1 MPKNAKKFYCEICEF
16 KCSKLSNFNKHL
28 LTSKHIERYKND
40 KNDTKKMPKNA
51 EKIYT
56 CEKCGSLYK
65 FHSGLW
71 RHKKICLNNTSN
83 TYENIKL
90 IDNSNND
97 LKNLTNIILEVVKSN
112 ADIVKTNSD
121 VLKSNNELQK
131 QVLEISKEKSIT
143 NINNTN
149 TNNNSHNKTFN
160 LNLFLNETCKDAM
173 NITEFV
179 EFVKIK
185 LCDLENVGTLGYVDG
200 ITNIIVKNLKELDIS
215 KRPFHCSDVKREVL
229 YVKDQ
234 DKWEKENN
242 DKERLKIAI
251 KHIAHKN
258 IKMIPVWKRENP
270 NYSLDEGKANDK
282 YLKIVMQ
289 SMGGSDKT
297 EDILFQDKI
306 ISKIVKEVTIDKYS

>member
-1 MPKNAKKFYCEICEF
+1 MTDKKYPKISKKFNCENCHYI
-16 KCSKLSNFNKHL
+16 CSKQSEYTKHL
-28 LTSKHIERYKND
+28 LTAKHINTYKYLLND
-40 KNDTKKMPKNA
+40 NQNLQKIFVCNCGKEYKHRQSLFTHKKKCFFNKDESIKINDT
-51 EKIYT
+51 
-56 CEKCGSLYK
+56 
-65 FHSGLW
+65 
-71 RHKKICLNNTSN
+71 
-83 TYENIKL
+83 
-90 IDNSNND
+90 SNNE
-97 LKNLTNIILEVVKSN
+97 LKILTSLIIDV
-112 ADIVKTNSD
+112 VKTNSE
-121 VLKSNNELQK
+121 VLKSNSELQK
-131 QVLEISKEKSIT
+131 QVLEISKEKTIM

-149 TNNNSHNKTFN
+149 TNTNSHNKTFN

-173 NITEFV
+173 NITDFV

-242 DKERLKIAI
+242 DKERLKSAI

-258 IKMIPVWKRENP
+258 IQMIPAWKRENP
-270 NYSLDEGKANDK
+270 SYSLDEGKANDK

-289 SMGGSDKT
+289 SMGGSDKM

-306 ISKIVKEVTIDKYS
+306 ISKLSKEVTIDKYNS